1 MYKLIITD
9 FDGTLIKKDGTISQ
23 AQLEGI
29 NSFIASGGIFIV
41 STGRMTT
48 SILPL
53 VRKMGL
59 KGYVSSFNG
68 GELTDIETAN
78 TIFSNKI
85 PNELA
90 IQVYKV
96 IEENKAYAHGYH
108 SGEYFAEKR
117 TKVTD
122 YYEKLT
128 FVKASILNKKLSEH
142 FIETGLDTNKILV
155 MDEPE
160 VLDRTITQL
169 EVFKDRLHIVR
180 SNAVQIEITDLS
192 STKGESLKKISKIL
206 NVPISEIL
214 AVGDGGNDITML
226 QTAGLGIAVANAE
239 EYVKSHADV
248 VFKFS
253 NEQDAILHIIKEYT

>member
-1 MYKLIITD
+1 MYKLIISD
-9 FDGTLIKKDGTISQ
+9 FDGTLIKKDGSISNQ
-23 AQLEGI
+23 QLEKI
-29 NSFIASGGIFIV
+29 NSFIARGGIFIV

-53 VRKMGL
+53 VRKIGL

-68 GELTDIETAN
+68 GELTDIETGK

-90 IQVYKV
+90 IKVYKV
-96 IEENKAYAHGYH
+96 LEECGAYAHGYH

-122 YYEKLT
+122 LYERLT
-128 FVKASILNKKLSEH
+128 FVKATVLNKKLSEH
-142 FIETGLDTNKILV
+142 FTENKLDTNKILV
-155 MDEPE
+155 MDESD
-160 VLDRTITQL
+160 VIDKTITKL
-169 EVFKDRLHIVR
+169 EQFKDRLHIVR

-206 NVPISEIL
+206 NVPINEII
-214 AVGDGGNDITML
+214 AVGDGGNDVPML
-226 QTAGLGIAVANAE
+226 QTAGLGIAVANSE
-239 EYVKSHADV
+239 EYVKPHADV
-248 VFKFS
+248 VYRYS
-253 NEQDAILHIIKEYT
+253 NEQDAIMHIIEEYT